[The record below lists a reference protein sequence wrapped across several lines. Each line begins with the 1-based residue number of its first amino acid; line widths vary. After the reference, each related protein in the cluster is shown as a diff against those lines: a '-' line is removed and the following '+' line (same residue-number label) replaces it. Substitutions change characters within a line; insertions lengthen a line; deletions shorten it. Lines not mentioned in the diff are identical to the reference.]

1 MKKIAILTVL
11 LLATT
16 ACSTM
21 EEGGS
26 SMANTNE
33 AATALI
39 KEATAE
45 NKNAA
50 KMGGLWRDANK
61 MIKKAKAALE
71 KGDIKKAIKLAKTA
85 KEQGEMGQKQA
96 AAEKNAAPWLF

>member
-1 MKKIAILTVL
+1 MKKIAILSVL

-21 EEGGS
+21 DEGGH

-33 AATALI
+33 AATSLI
-39 KEATAE
+39 KEASAE
-45 NKNAA
+45 NKKAA
-50 KMGGLWRDANK
+50 KVGGLWRDANK

-71 KGDIKKAIKLAKTA
+71 KGDIKKAMKLAKAA
-85 KEQGEMGQKQA
+85 KKQGKLGQVQA
-96 AAEKNAAPWLF
+96 SDQKSAGPWLF